1 MVTLPNT
8 ILRCLY
14 NRRHIYFP
22 KSYMI
27 VLAPSQHQG
36 GERAAQAQAEAAA
49 HPLVSC
55 KAHVHVPPRKGGGL
69 DAIGISK
76 SWFAVLNN
84 PADHGYTGTP
94 QEVCEKLRSEWLSVS
109 DSRTGA
115 WVYCVSADG
124 LHHVHMVLEDS
135 VAMRF
140 SKIKKSYAVG
150 MHFEATKGNKD
161 QAEAYITKQPPFDEK
176 GEQILYTCRH
186 GEIQAVQGRRTDLEK
201 ISDMLEAGLTPR
213 EIMAQDFSYRRYERM
228 IKSAYFDKRKR
239 ETPVIREVKVHYLVG
254 ESGSGKSYTYAS
266 LCEEYGE
273 DQVYFFSDY
282 EGGGWDGYQGE
293 RFLFL
298 DELKGQFPFSL
309 LLQILDKFKT
319 QLHAR
324 YSNVVALWS
333 EVYITSVFP
342 PDELY
347 KRMVEET
354 VRGRDK
360 QQQLFRRITD
370 ITYCYIDEAGNHQR
384 YTIPM
389 SQYKDYETLKQEAT
403 TPDWV
408 REIENEETSPEQFSL
423 PF

>member
-1 MVTLPNT
+1 
-8 ILRCLY
+8 
-14 NRRHIYFP
+14 
-22 KSYMI
+22 
-27 VLAPSQHQG
+27 
-36 GERAAQAQAEAAA
+36 
-49 HPLVSC
+49 
-55 KAHVHVPPRKGGGL
+55 
-69 DAIGISK
+69 
-76 SWFAVLNN
+76 
-84 PADHGYTGTP
+84 
-94 QEVCEKLRSEWLSVS
+94 
-109 DSRTGA
+109 
-115 WVYCVSADG
+115 
-124 LHHVHMVLEDS
+124 MVLEDS

-254 ESGSGKSYTYAS
+254 ESGSGKSYTYVS

-403 TPDWV
+403 TSRTRKHPRSNSAYRFKLGVSIAPQLRYRLHPAPLNRFRVLHPVTNLVTKSRLRIW
-408 REIENEETSPEQFSL
+408 Q
-423 PF
+423 

>member
-1 MVTLPNT
+1 
-8 ILRCLY
+8 
-14 NRRHIYFP
+14 
-22 KSYMI
+22 MI

-55 KAHVHVPPRKGGGL
+55 KAPVHVPPRKGGGL

-84 PADHGYTGTP
+84 PADHGYIGTP

-115 WVYCVSADG
+115 WVYCVSAEG
-124 LHHVHMVLEDS
+124 LHHVHMVLEDR

-140 SKIKKSYAVG
+140 SKIKKNYAVG
-150 MHFEATKGNKD
+150 MHFEATKGNKE

-228 IKSAYFDKRKR
+228 IKSAYFDKRKQD
-239 ETPVIREVKVHYLVG
+239 TPVVREVKVHYLVG
-254 ESGSGKSYTYAS
+254 ESGSGKSYTYVS
-266 LCEEYGE
+266 LCEEHGE

-282 EGGGWDGYQGE
+282 EGGGWDAYQGE
-293 RFLFL
+293 PILFL

-324 YSNVVALWS
+324 YSNVVALWR

-342 PDELY
+342 PEELY
-347 KRMVEET
+347 KKMVEESA
-354 VRGRDK
+354 RGRDK
-360 QQQLFRRITD
+360 QQQLLRRITD
-370 ITYCYIDEAGNHQR
+370 ITYCYIDEAGNHRR

-408 REIENEETSPEQFSL
+408 REIEADEAPPEQFGL

>member
-1 MVTLPNT
+1 
-8 ILRCLY
+8 
-14 NRRHIYFP
+14 
-22 KSYMI
+22 MI

-115 WVYCVSADG
+115 WVYCVSAEG
-124 LHHVHMVLEDS
+124 LHHVHMVLEDR

-254 ESGSGKSYTYAS
+254 ESGSGKSYTYVS